1 MWNGLALCA
10 EPKLLW
16 DFTSFNFQSTWNFT
30 WNLGKWNLLWCKFH
44 SHQFNRFLV
53 ACIFMEKCLIVC
65 ASAGLEFETGLS
77 SLLVSCA
84 YERSESQTSMRFS
97 LVYSSVWQSLIT
109 WVFMQNPS
117 NGDYIYWKWDS
128 HVKTMKFHV
137 GFKSQTI
144 LS

>member
-1 MWNGLALCA
+1 M
-10 EPKLLW
+10 ESREVK
-16 DFTSFNFQSTWNFT
+16 FT
-30 WNLGKWNLLWCKFH
+30 
-44 SHQFNRFLV
+44 LV
-53 ACIFMEKCLIVC
+53 PNPLPPIQQICSSMYIHEKCLIVC
-65 ASAGLEFETGLS
+65 ASTGLESETVLS

-84 YERSESQTSMRFS
+84 CERSESQTSMRFS
-97 LVYSSVWQSLIT
+97 LVYTSIWQSLIA

-137 GFKSQTI
+137 GLKSQTI